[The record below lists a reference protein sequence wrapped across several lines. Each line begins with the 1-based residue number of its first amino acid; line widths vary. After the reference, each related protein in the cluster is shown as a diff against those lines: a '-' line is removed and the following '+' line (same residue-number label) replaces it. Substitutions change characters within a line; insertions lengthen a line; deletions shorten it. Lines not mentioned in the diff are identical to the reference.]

1 MVQSNQNE
9 NVMRIE
15 IKYYEIFQ
23 NDVFMEEEII
33 PQTLQRNESLQT
45 QLNIVPKMIKR
56 MWMRYLSFACLEIV
70 LEPYGK
76 NALC

>member
-56 MWMRYLSFACLEIV
+56 M
-70 LEPYGK
+70 
-76 NALC
+76 